1 MAPYAATPGRML
13 AGELATIRLA
23 SPAGCVSA
31 YSIASTIGPG
41 TCRYHGNLL
50 AKGANRD
57 G

>member
-23 SPAGCVSA
+23 SPTGCVSA
-31 YSIASTIGPG
+31 YSIVSTIGPG

>member
-1 MAPYAATPGRML
+1 MAPYAATHGGMQ

-23 SPAGCVSA
+23 SPDGCVSA
-31 YSIASTIGPG
+31 YSIATTIGPG